1 MTKDFLNISRILS
14 LLVLIIF
21 INSCSSPFEKDGIK
35 EGVIEYEITYLEN
48 EMTNFAVS
56 FLPRTMYMKFRNNM
70 SISTIEG
77 FMGVFFV
84 KNITDLRKMQN
95 TTLLKALN
103 NEFFYLGERKEQPC
117 CIGEF
122 GELEFKITEDTLRIC
137 DFLCKKAIAKLPDG
151 SSFEVYFTE
160 EIGLKNPNALTPF
173 EPIDGVLMKFQMKL
187 NSVRMDIN
195 AKKFYEKKVPVE
207 EFEIPPGFK
216 RISKEKM
223 EEVVNELME

>member
-1 MTKDFLNISRILS
+1 
-14 LLVLIIF
+14 
-21 INSCSSPFEKDGIK
+21 
-35 EGVIEYEITYLEN
+35 
-48 EMTNFAVS
+48 
-56 FLPRTMYMKFRNNM
+56 
-70 SISTIEG
+70 
-77 FMGVFFV
+77 
-84 KNITDLRKMQN
+84 
-95 TTLLKALN
+95 
-103 NEFFYLGERKEQPC
+103 
-117 CIGEF
+117 
-122 GELEFKITEDTLRIC
+122 IC